1 MLLVYMYDMLL
12 RYYVNFFTLL
22 WFVGG
27 GNIRANI
34 LMDLDNI
41 LDTDSDS
48 SDEETEMLDLI
59 VIVMNY
65 RPREPQR
72 TSILTGAAYINEQ
85 LEGNPANCH
94 DMFRMYKGAFRSL
107 CARLRE
113 LNYAEDTKL
122 VTVEEAVG
130 ITLFILGHGVGMRVA
145 ADRFQ
150 HSLET
155 VQRKFRQTI
164 LAFSKLGK
172 HIIRPTQTIGVHP
185 FVSNSSKYYPWFK
198 VIVYLPV
205 SILTRCDR
213 WDTHQ
218 SACSYIEA
226 NCF

>member
-1 MLLVYMYDMLL
+1 
-12 RYYVNFFTLL
+12 
-22 WFVGG
+22 
-27 GNIRANI
+27 
-34 LMDLDNI
+34 MDLDNI

-48 SDEETEMLDLI
+48 SDEETEMREMLDLI

-164 LAFSKLGK
+164 RAFSKLGK

-198 VIVYLPV
+198 HAIGA
-205 SILTRCDR
+205 IDG
-213 WDTHQ
+213 THIKAHAPT
-218 SACSYIEA
+218 SKM
-226 NCF
+226 